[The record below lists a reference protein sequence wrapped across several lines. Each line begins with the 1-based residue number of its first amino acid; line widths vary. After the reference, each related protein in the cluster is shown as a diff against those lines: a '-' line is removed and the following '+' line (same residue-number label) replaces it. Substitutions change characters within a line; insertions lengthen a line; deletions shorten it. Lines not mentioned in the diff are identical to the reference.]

1 MQEWELGVL
10 LASKSGDFTED
21 GEALKS
27 AILREDPE
35 GLPSGPLCI
44 VLVEYTAKKKERIDM
59 PEESFWLFPLMRG
72 HGGAWGLTCTP
83 CGHCAG
89 TWMLLPQEQHSY
101 PYTVPSGWKAD
112 KQTC

>member
-1 MQEWELGVL
+1 MQERELGVL

-44 VLVEYTAKKKERIDM
+44 VLVEYTAKKR
-59 PEESFWLFPLMRG
+59 R
-72 HGGAWGLTCTP
+72 A
-83 CGHCAG
+83 
-89 TWMLLPQEQHSY
+89 Y
-101 PYTVPSGWKAD
+101 
-112 KQTC
+112 